1 MSTPKTAY
9 VLMYYVEYE
18 GYHFSEK
25 HSQVYFDESAA
36 QRKKA
41 ELMKEHG
48 DWAFCEWDV
57 VELPVADSN
66 S

>member
-1 MSTPKTAY
+1 MTTPKTAY

-18 GYHFSEK
+18 GYHFSDK

-41 ELMKEHG
+41 ELMEEQ
-48 DWAFCEWDV
+48 WAWCEWDV
-57 VELPVADSN
+57 VELPVADSK